1 MNLFKLIDSIW
12 IGINLWLIPQ
22 ISEHWPKYIPGRF
35 INRLIWFIRP
45 GIASILIA
53 SLGIVQEWITSS
65 DEINNRI
72 LNLNG
77 KIVLLSTSI
86 SRKFSLLLILIIYD
100 SNSIFEKSEYS
111 YDQNH
116 WCPKILIVKMGYLI
130 SSIKYNKC
138 RDGKAIKIKIIGGVK
153 VQINS
158 IVWLSEI
165 LISINLL
172 FIINN
177 IMYVIIDLIII
188 IIKIV
193 WSWEKINCSISGEFL
208 FLNLSFNQVIISKK
222 RLFFINEF

>member
-35 INRLIWFIRP
+35 IKRLIWFIRP

-53 SLGIVQEWITSS
+53 KLGIVQEWITSS

-86 SRKFSLLLILIIYD
+86 KRKFSLFIELIIYD

-111 YDQNH
+111 
-116 WCPKILIVKMGYLI
+116 
-130 SSIKYNKC
+130 
-138 RDGKAIKIKIIGGVK
+138 
-153 VQINS
+153 
-158 IVWLSEI
+158 
-165 LISINLL
+165 
-172 FIINN
+172 
-177 IMYVIIDLIII
+177 
-188 IIKIV
+188 
-193 WSWEKINCSISGEFL
+193 
-208 FLNLSFNQVIISKK
+208 
-222 RLFFINEF
+222 